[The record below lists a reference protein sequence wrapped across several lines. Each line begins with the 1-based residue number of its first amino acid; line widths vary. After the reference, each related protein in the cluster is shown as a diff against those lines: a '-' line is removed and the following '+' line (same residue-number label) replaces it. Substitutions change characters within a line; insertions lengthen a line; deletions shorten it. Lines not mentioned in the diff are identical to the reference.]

1 MLNMPLLGFVTRVEF
16 SYMKFQYF
24 SNLMDDSNHEHSLLK
39 RFIRPGSKRIGMDLI
54 SSVTENKGNENLNDA
69 GKPKC

>member
-1 MLNMPLLGFVTRVEF
+1 MC
-16 SYMKFQYF
+16 
-24 SNLMDDSNHEHSLLK
+24 DSNHEHSLLK

-54 SSVTENKGNENLNDA
+54 SPVTENKGNENLNDA

>member
-1 MLNMPLLGFVTRVEF
+1 MYE
-16 SYMKFQYF
+16 KFQYLGD
-24 SNLMDDSNHEHSLLK
+24 LMCDPNHEHSLLK

-54 SSVTENKGNENLNDA
+54 SSVTENKENKNLNDA

>member
-1 MLNMPLLGFVTRVEF
+1 MRIRYSNIVKFKYFGNLVLN
-16 SYMKFQYF
+16 
-24 SNLMDDSNHEHSLLK
+24 SNHKHSLLK